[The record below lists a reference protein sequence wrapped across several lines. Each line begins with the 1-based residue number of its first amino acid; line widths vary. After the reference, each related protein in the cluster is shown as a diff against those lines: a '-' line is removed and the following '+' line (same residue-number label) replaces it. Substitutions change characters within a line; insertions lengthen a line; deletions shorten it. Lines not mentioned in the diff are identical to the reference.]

1 MLPGAA
7 STATEAVNCRRRRAN
22 STAAALPVPLRCRV
36 GPAAGAAAA
45 VDDWPALIQ
54 AALTELFGVI
64 GGALTFSFE
73 ADPSSSGS
81 AGVLTLDKR

>member
-1 MLPGAA
+1 
-7 STATEAVNCRRRRAN
+7 
-22 STAAALPVPLRCRV
+22 V

>member
-1 MLPGAA
+1 
-7 STATEAVNCRRRRAN
+7 
-22 STAAALPVPLRCRV
+22 V
-36 GPAAGAAAA
+36 GPAAGAAAV

-64 GGALTFSFE
+64 GGALPFSFE